1 VLAFG
6 RRHSA
11 GTPEA
16 HCRGL
21 CPSVSARTLVAIR
34 QGSILSVV
42 NSPPE
47 GGCTATRNLN
57 MEALV
62 KRKARFFAGISLLGT
77 FLSLASV
84 LCFFSQATRAQD
96 QISPSSPAAA
106 CLAFKTGLSLG
117 APLPFTKAKLRAGGT
132 LTIVALGSSSTTGFG
147 AFGTGTPFPEVMT
160 RELARIYPSAQIA
173 LINSGRLMEN
183 LADNI
188 ARLDRDVLS
197 HKPDLLIWQIGT
209 NDVVWR
215 GIADNAQD
223 MLSEA
228 VRRIKAA
235 NTDIILLDLQFA
247 PWVLANNRYDRME
260 RIIADV
266 ANQQKVGH
274 FPRFILMKRAIEAGV
289 TGLVSWDGLHNSTEG
304 YACVGVALAQM
315 IDAAVRQ

>member
-1 VLAFG
+1 
-6 RRHSA
+6 
-11 GTPEA
+11 
-16 HCRGL
+16 
-21 CPSVSARTLVAIR
+21 
-34 QGSILSVV
+34 
-42 NSPPE
+42 
-47 GGCTATRNLN
+47 
-57 MEALV
+57 
-62 KRKARFFAGISLLGT
+62 
-77 FLSLASV
+77 
-84 LCFFSQATRAQD
+84 
-96 QISPSSPAAA
+96 
-106 CLAFKTGLSLG
+106 
-117 APLPFTKAKLRAGGT
+117 
-132 LTIVALGSSSTTGFG
+132 
-147 AFGTGTPFPEVMT
+147 
-160 RELARIYPSAQIA
+160 
-173 LINSGRLMEN
+173 MEN

-228 VRRIKAA
+228 VGRIKAA